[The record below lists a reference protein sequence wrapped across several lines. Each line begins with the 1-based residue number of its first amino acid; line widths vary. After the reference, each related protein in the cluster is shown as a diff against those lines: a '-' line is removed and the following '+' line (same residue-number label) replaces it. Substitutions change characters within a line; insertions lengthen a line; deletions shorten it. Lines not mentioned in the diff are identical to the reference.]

1 MQTQIVYED
10 EAVLV
15 IRKPAGLATESAGIG
30 QKDVVSELKNY
41 VAKKNPG
48 KMPYLGIVHR
58 LDQPVEGLLV
68 FAKTKKAAEDL
79 TTQLGKGTLK
89 KEYLAVVCGKVPENT
104 GRLVDYLIKVNGMAV
119 VKDAADAQIKDAADA
134 QIKDAADA
142 QIKDA
147 ADAQVKDAADVQV
160 KDAADARVKQ
170 AAYPQAKKAVLTY
183 TKKAETEKFTL
194 LAVQIETGRF
204 HQIRAQLSHA
214 GFPILGDEKY
224 GSEESK
230 ELSREKKIRFTAL
243 CAASLSFRHPVT
255 GKTMAFTQTP
265 QNPAFA
271 DFVIE

>member
-10 EAVLV
+10 ETVLV

-41 VAKKNPG
+41 VAKKNLG

-68 FAKTKKAAEDL
+68 FAKTKKAAENL
-79 TTQLGKGTLK
+79 TAQLGKGTLK

-104 GRLVDYLIKVNGMAV
+104 GRLVDYLAKEKGMAV
-119 VKDAADAQIKDAADA
+119 VKNAADAKTEKDVDA
-134 QIKDAADA
+134 QTEKAAG
-142 QIKDA
+142 
-147 ADAQVKDAADVQV
+147 
-160 KDAADARVKQ
+160 
-170 AAYPQAKKAVLTY
+170 PQAKKAVLTY

>member
-41 VAKKNPG
+41 AAKKNPG

-68 FAKTKKAAEDL
+68 FAKTKKAAENL
-79 TTQLGKGTLK
+79 TAQLGKGTLK

-104 GRLVDYLIKVNGMAV
+104 GRLVDYLAKEKGMAV
-119 VKDAADAQIKDAADA
+119 VKNAADAKKEKDVDAQTEKDVDAQAGKAAD
-134 QIKDAADA
+134 
-142 QIKDA
+142 
-147 ADAQVKDAADVQV
+147 
-160 KDAADARVKQ
+160 
-170 AAYPQAKKAVLTY
+170 PQAKKAVLTY

-194 LAVQIETGRF
+194 LAVQTETGRF

-255 GKTMAFTQTP
+255 GKFMAFTQAP

-271 DFVIE
+271 DFLTE

>member
-48 KMPYLGIVHR
+48 KMPYLGVVHR

-68 FAKTKKAAEDL
+68 FAKTKKAAENL
-79 TTQLGKGTLK
+79 TAQLGKSTLK

-104 GRLVDYLIKVNGMAV
+104 GRLVDYLAKEKGMAV
-119 VKDAADAQIKDAADA
+119 VKNAADAQIKQAAD
-134 QIKDAADA
+134 
-142 QIKDA
+142 
-147 ADAQVKDAADVQV
+147 
-160 KDAADARVKQ
+160 
-170 AAYPQAKKAVLTY
+170 PQAKKAVLTY
-183 TKKAETEKFTL
+183 TKKAETGRLTL

-255 GKTMAFTQTP
+255 GKAMVFTQVP

-271 DFVIE
+271 DFAAEE

>member
-48 KMPYLGIVHR
+48 KMPYLGVVHR

-68 FAKTKKAAEDL
+68 FAKTKKAAENL
-79 TTQLGKGTLK
+79 TAQLGKGTLK

-104 GRLVDYLIKVNGMAV
+104 GRLVDYLAKEKGMAV
-119 VKDAADAQIKDAADA
+119 VKDAADAQSEKDADAQSEKDADVQAEKAADA
-134 QIKDAADA
+134 
-142 QIKDA
+142 
-147 ADAQVKDAADVQV
+147 
-160 KDAADARVKQ
+160 
-170 AAYPQAKKAVLTY
+170 QAKKAVLTY
-183 TKKAETEKFTL
+183 MKKAETEKFTL

-255 GKTMAFTQTP
+255 GKTMAFIQTP

>member
-48 KMPYLGIVHR
+48 KMPYLGVVHR

-68 FAKTKKAAEDL
+68 FAKTKKAAENL
-79 TTQLGKGTLK
+79 TAQLGKGTLK

-104 GRLVDYLIKVNGMAV
+104 GRLVDYLAKEKGMAV
-119 VKDAADAQIKDAADA
+119 VKDAADTQAEKDADAQAKKDADVQAEKAADA
-134 QIKDAADA
+134 
-142 QIKDA
+142 
-147 ADAQVKDAADVQV
+147 
-160 KDAADARVKQ
+160 
-170 AAYPQAKKAVLTY
+170 QAKKAVLTY
-183 TKKAETEKFTL
+183 MKKAETEKFTL

-255 GKTMAFTQTP
+255 GKVMAFTQAP

-271 DFVIE
+271 EFVIE

>member
-30 QKDVVSELKNY
+30 RKDVVSELKNY

-134 QIKDAADA
+134 QVKNAADA
-142 QIKDA
+142 KTEKDV
-147 ADAQVKDAADVQV
+147 DAQTEKAAG
-160 KDAADARVKQ
+160 
-170 AAYPQAKKAVLTY
+170 PQAKKAVLTY

-230 ELSREKKIRFTAL
+230 ELSPEKKIRFTAL
-243 CAASLSFRHPVT
+243 CAASLSFRYPVT

>member
-41 VAKKNPG
+41 VAKQKPG

-68 FAKTKKAAEDL
+68 FAKTKKAAENL
-79 TTQLGKGTLK
+79 TAQLGKGMLK

-104 GRLVDYLIKVNGMAV
+104 GRLVDYLAKEKGMAV
-119 VKDAADAQIKDAADA
+119 VKNAADAKTEKDVDAQAEKAAD
-134 QIKDAADA
+134 
-142 QIKDA
+142 
-147 ADAQVKDAADVQV
+147 
-160 KDAADARVKQ
+160 
-170 AAYPQAKKAVLTY
+170 PQAKKAVLTY

-255 GKTMAFTQTP
+255 GKFMAFTQAP

>member
-79 TTQLGKGTLK
+79 TAQLGKGMLK

-119 VKDAADAQIKDAADA
+119 VKDAADAQIKDAADV
-134 QIKDAADA
+134 QVKN
-142 QIKDA
+142 A

-160 KDAADARVKQ
+160 KDAADAQVKQ
-170 AAYPQAKKAVLTY
+170 AADPQAKKAVLTY

-224 GSEESK
+224 SSEESK

>member
-48 KMPYLGIVHR
+48 KMPYLGVVHR

-68 FAKTKKAAEDL
+68 FAKTKKAAENL
-79 TTQLGKGTLK
+79 TAQLGKGTLK

-104 GRLVDYLIKVNGMAV
+104 GRLVDYLAKEKGMAV
-119 VKDAADAQIKDAADA
+119 VRDTADAQAKKDADVQAEKAADA
-134 QIKDAADA
+134 
-142 QIKDA
+142 
-147 ADAQVKDAADVQV
+147 
-160 KDAADARVKQ
+160 
-170 AAYPQAKKAVLTY
+170 QAKKAVLTY
-183 TKKAETEKFTL
+183 TKKAETEELTL

-243 CAASLSFRHPVT
+243 CAASLSFRHPAT
-255 GKTMAFTQTP
+255 GKVMAFTQAP

>member
-68 FAKTKKAAEDL
+68 FAKTKKAAENL
-79 TTQLGKGTLK
+79 TAQLGKGTLK

-104 GRLVDYLIKVNGMAV
+104 GRLVDYLAKEKGMAV
-119 VKDAADAQIKDAADA
+119 VKNAADAKKEKDVDAQAGKAAD
-134 QIKDAADA
+134 
-142 QIKDA
+142 
-147 ADAQVKDAADVQV
+147 
-160 KDAADARVKQ
+160 
-170 AAYPQAKKAVLTY
+170 PQAKKAVLTY

-194 LAVQIETGRF
+194 LAVQTETGRF

-255 GKTMAFTQTP
+255 GKFMAFTQAP

-271 DFVIE
+271 DFLTE

>member
-58 LDQPVEGLLV
+58 IDQPVEGLLV

-119 VKDAADAQIKDAADA
+119 VKDAADAQIKDAADV
-134 QIKDAADA
+134 QVKNAADA
-142 QIKDA
+142 KTEKDVDVQAGKA
-147 ADAQVKDAADVQV
+147 AD
-160 KDAADARVKQ
+160 
-170 AAYPQAKKAVLTY
+170 PQAKKAVLTY

>member
-30 QKDVVSELKNY
+30 RKDVVSELKNY

-68 FAKTKKAAEDL
+68 FAKTKKAAENL
-79 TTQLGKGTLK
+79 TAQLGKGTLK

-104 GRLVDYLIKVNGMAV
+104 GRLVDYLAKEKGMAV
-119 VKDAADAQIKDAADA
+119 VKNAADAKTEKDVDA
-134 QIKDAADA
+134 QAGKAAGPQA
-142 QIKDA
+142 GKA
-147 ADAQVKDAADVQV
+147 AG
-160 KDAADARVKQ
+160 
-170 AAYPQAKKAVLTY
+170 PQAKKAVLTY

-255 GKTMAFTQTP
+255 GKFMAFTQAP

>member
-79 TTQLGKGTLK
+79 TAQLGKGTLK

-104 GRLVDYLIKVNGMAV
+104 GRLVDYLAKEKGMAV
-119 VKDAADAQIKDAADA
+119 VKNAADAKTEKDADA
-134 QIKDAADA
+134 Q
-142 QIKDA
+142 
-147 ADAQVKDAADVQV
+147 
-160 KDAADARVKQ
+160 VKQ

-224 GSEESK
+224 SSEESK

>member
-1 MQTQIVYED
+1 MQIQIVYED

-68 FAKTKKAAEDL
+68 FAKTKKAAENL
-79 TTQLGKGTLK
+79 TAQLGKGTLK

-104 GRLVDYLIKVNGMAV
+104 GRLVDYLAKEKGMAV
-119 VKDAADAQIKDAADA
+119 VKNAADAKTEKD
-134 QIKDAADA
+134 
-142 QIKDA
+142 
-147 ADAQVKDAADVQV
+147 ADAQVKQAAD
-160 KDAADARVKQ
+160 
-170 AAYPQAKKAVLTY
+170 PQAKKAVLTY
-183 TKKAETEKFTL
+183 TKKAETGRLTL

-230 ELSREKKIRFTAL
+230 ELSREKKIRFAAL

-271 DFVIE
+271 DFAAEE

>member
-48 KMPYLGIVHR
+48 KMPYLGVVHR

-68 FAKTKKAAEDL
+68 FAKTKKAAENL
-79 TTQLGKGTLK
+79 TAQLGKGTLK

-104 GRLVDYLIKVNGMAV
+104 GRLVDYLAKEKGMAV
-119 VKDAADAQIKDAADA
+119 VRDT
-134 QIKDAADA
+134 
-142 QIKDA
+142 
-147 ADAQVKDAADVQV
+147 ADAQVKKDADAQAEKDADVQSE
-160 KDAADARVKQ
+160 KAAD
-170 AAYPQAKKAVLTY
+170 PQAKKAVLTY
-183 TKKAETEKFTL
+183 MKKAETGSLTL

-271 DFVIE
+271 DFLTE

>member
-68 FAKTKKAAEDL
+68 FAKTKKAAENL
-79 TTQLGKGTLK
+79 TAQLGKGTLK

-104 GRLVDYLIKVNGMAV
+104 GRLVDYLAKEKGMAV
-119 VKDAADAQIKDAADA
+119 VKNAADAKTEKDVDAQAEKAAD
-134 QIKDAADA
+134 
-142 QIKDA
+142 
-147 ADAQVKDAADVQV
+147 
-160 KDAADARVKQ
+160 
-170 AAYPQAKKAVLTY
+170 PQAKKAVLTY

-255 GKTMAFTQTP
+255 GKTMAFTQAP

>member
-30 QKDVVSELKNY
+30 RKDVVSELKNY

-68 FAKTKKAAEDL
+68 FAKTKKAAENL
-79 TTQLGKGTLK
+79 TAQLGKGTLK

-104 GRLVDYLIKVNGMAV
+104 GRLVDYLAKEKGMAV
-119 VKDAADAQIKDAADA
+119 VKDAADA
-134 QIKDAADA
+134 
-142 QIKDA
+142 
-147 ADAQVKDAADVQV
+147 
-160 KDAADARVKQ
+160 
-170 AAYPQAKKAVLTY
+170 QAKKAVLTY

-255 GKTMAFTQTP
+255 GKTMAFTQAP

>member
-68 FAKTKKAAEDL
+68 FAKTKKAAENL
-79 TTQLGKGTLK
+79 TAQLGKGTLK

-104 GRLVDYLIKVNGMAV
+104 GRLVDYLAKEKGMAV
-119 VKDAADAQIKDAADA
+119 VKNAADA
-134 QIKDAADA
+134 
-142 QIKDA
+142 
-147 ADAQVKDAADVQV
+147 
-160 KDAADARVKQ
+160 
-170 AAYPQAKKAVLTY
+170 QAKKAVLTY
-183 TKKAETEKFTL
+183 TKKAETGSLTL

-255 GKTMAFTQTP
+255 GKIMAFTQAP

-271 DFVIE
+271 EFVIE

>member
-68 FAKTKKAAEDL
+68 FAKTKKAAENL
-79 TTQLGKGTLK
+79 TAQLGKGTLK

-104 GRLVDYLIKVNGMAV
+104 GRLVDYLAKEKGMAV
-119 VKDAADAQIKDAADA
+119 VKNAADAKTEKDVDA
-134 QIKDAADA
+134 QAEKAVD
-142 QIKDA
+142 
-147 ADAQVKDAADVQV
+147 
-160 KDAADARVKQ
+160 
-170 AAYPQAKKAVLTY
+170 PQAKKAVLTY
-183 TKKAETEKFTL
+183 TKKAETGRLTL

-255 GKTMAFTQTP
+255 GKFMAFTQAP

>member
-48 KMPYLGIVHR
+48 KMPYLGVVHR

-68 FAKTKKAAEDL
+68 FAKTKKAADNL
-79 TTQLGKGTLK
+79 TAQLGKGTLK
-89 KEYLAVVCGKVPENT
+89 KEYLAVV
-104 GRLVDYLIKVNGMAV
+104 
-119 VKDAADAQIKDAADA
+119 KDAADT
-134 QIKDAADA
+134 
-142 QIKDA
+142 
-147 ADAQVKDAADVQV
+147 
-160 KDAADARVKQ
+160 
-170 AAYPQAKKAVLTY
+170 QAKKAVLSY

-255 GKTMAFTQTP
+255 GKTMAFTQAP

-271 DFVIE
+271 EFVIE

>member
-68 FAKTKKAAEDL
+68 FAKTKKAAENL
-79 TTQLGKGTLK
+79 TAQLGKGMLK

-119 VKDAADAQIKDAADA
+119 VKDAADAQ
-134 QIKDAADA
+134 
-142 QIKDA
+142 
-147 ADAQVKDAADVQV
+147 
-160 KDAADARVKQ
+160 VKQ
-170 AAYPQAKKAVLTY
+170 AADPQAKKAVLTY
-183 TKKAETEKFTL
+183 TKKAETGRLTL

-271 DFVIE
+271 DFAIE

>member
-68 FAKTKKAAEDL
+68 FAKTKKAAENL
-79 TTQLGKGTLK
+79 TAQLGKGTLK

-104 GRLVDYLIKVNGMAV
+104 GRLVDYLEKEKGMAV
-119 VKDAADAQIKDAADA
+119 VKNAADAKTEKDVDAQAEKAAD
-134 QIKDAADA
+134 
-142 QIKDA
+142 
-147 ADAQVKDAADVQV
+147 
-160 KDAADARVKQ
+160 
-170 AAYPQAKKAVLTY
+170 PQAKKAVLTY

>member
-1 MQTQIVYED
+1 
-10 EAVLV
+10 
-15 IRKPAGLATESAGIG
+15 
-30 QKDVVSELKNY
+30 
-41 VAKKNPG
+41 
-48 KMPYLGIVHR
+48 MPYLGIVHR

-68 FAKTKKAAEDL
+68 FAKTKKAAENL
-79 TTQLGKGTLK
+79 TAQLGKGMLK

-104 GRLVDYLIKVNGMAV
+104 GRLVDYLAKEKGMAV
-119 VKDAADAQIKDAADA
+119 VKNATDAKTEKDVDAQAEKAAD
-134 QIKDAADA
+134 
-142 QIKDA
+142 
-147 ADAQVKDAADVQV
+147 
-160 KDAADARVKQ
+160 
-170 AAYPQAKKAVLTY
+170 PQAKKAVLTY

-255 GKTMAFTQTP
+255 GKFMAFTQAP

>member
-48 KMPYLGIVHR
+48 KMPYLGVVHR

-68 FAKTKKAAEDL
+68 FAKTKKAAENL
-79 TTQLGKGTLK
+79 TAQLGKGTLK
-89 KEYLAVVCGKVPENT
+89 KEYLTVVCGKVPENT
-104 GRLVDYLIKVNGMAV
+104 GRLVDYLAKEKGMAV
-119 VKDAADAQIKDAADA
+119 VKDAADAQSEKDADA
-134 QIKDAADA
+134 QAKKD
-142 QIKDA
+142 
-147 ADAQVKDAADVQV
+147 ADVQSE
-160 KDAADARVKQ
+160 KAAD
-170 AAYPQAKKAVLTY
+170 PQAKKAVLTY
-183 TKKAETEKFTL
+183 MKKAETGSLTL

-255 GKTMAFTQTP
+255 GKVMAFTQAP

-271 DFVIE
+271 EFVIE

>member
-30 QKDVVSELKNY
+30 RKDVVSELKNY

-68 FAKTKKAAEDL
+68 FAKTKKAAENL
-79 TTQLGKGTLK
+79 TAQLGKGTLK

-104 GRLVDYLIKVNGMAV
+104 GRLVDYLAKEKGMAV
-119 VKDAADAQIKDAADA
+119 VKNAADAKTEKDVDAQAGKAAD
-134 QIKDAADA
+134 
-142 QIKDA
+142 
-147 ADAQVKDAADVQV
+147 
-160 KDAADARVKQ
+160 
-170 AAYPQAKKAVLTY
+170 PQAKKAVLTY

-255 GKTMAFTQTP
+255 GKFMAFTQAP
-265 QNPAFA
+265 QNLAFA

>member
-68 FAKTKKAAEDL
+68 FAKTKKAAENL
-79 TTQLGKGTLK
+79 TAQLGKGTLK

-104 GRLVDYLIKVNGMAV
+104 GRLVDYLAKEKGMAV
-119 VKDAADAQIKDAADA
+119 VKNAADAKTEKDVDA
-134 QIKDAADA
+134 
-142 QIKDA
+142 
-147 ADAQVKDAADVQV
+147 
-160 KDAADARVKQ
+160 
-170 AAYPQAKKAVLTY
+170 QAKKAVLTY

-194 LAVQIETGRF
+194 LAVQTETGRF

-255 GKTMAFTQTP
+255 GKFMAFTQAP

-271 DFVIE
+271 DFLTE

>member
-41 VAKKNPG
+41 VAKKNLG

-68 FAKTKKAAEDL
+68 FAKTKKAAENL
-79 TTQLGKGTLK
+79 TAQLGKGTLK

-104 GRLVDYLIKVNGMAV
+104 GRLVDYLAKEKGMAV
-119 VKDAADAQIKDAADA
+119 VKNAADAQIKDAADA

-142 QIKDA
+142 KTEKDVDAQAEKA
-147 ADAQVKDAADVQV
+147 AD
-160 KDAADARVKQ
+160 
-170 AAYPQAKKAVLTY
+170 PQAKKAVLTY
-183 TKKAETEKFTL
+183 TKKAETGRLTL

-255 GKTMAFTQTP
+255 GKTMAFNQTP

>member
-48 KMPYLGIVHR
+48 KMPYLGVVHR

-68 FAKTKKAAEDL
+68 FAKTKKAAENL
-79 TTQLGKGTLK
+79 TAQLGKGTLK

-104 GRLVDYLIKVNGMAV
+104 GRLVDYLAKEKGMAV
-119 VKDAADAQIKDAADA
+119 VRDTADA
-134 QIKDAADA
+134 
-142 QIKDA
+142 
-147 ADAQVKDAADVQV
+147 
-160 KDAADARVKQ
+160 
-170 AAYPQAKKAVLTY
+170 QAKKAVLTY
-183 TKKAETEKFTL
+183 TKKAETEELTL

-255 GKTMAFTQTP
+255 GKIMAFTQAP

-271 DFVIE
+271 EFVIE

>member
-48 KMPYLGIVHR
+48 KMPYLGVVHR

-68 FAKTKKAAEDL
+68 FAKTKKAAENL
-79 TTQLGKGTLK
+79 TAQLGKGTLK
-89 KEYLAVVCGKVPENT
+89 KEYLAVVSGKVPENT
-104 GRLVDYLIKVNGMAV
+104 GRLVDYLAKEKGMAV
-119 VKDAADAQIKDAADA
+119 VRDTADADAQAEKD
-134 QIKDAADA
+134 
-142 QIKDA
+142 
-147 ADAQVKDAADVQV
+147 ADVQAE
-160 KDAADARVKQ
+160 KAAD
-170 AAYPQAKKAVLTY
+170 PQAKKAVLSY
-183 TKKAETEKFTL
+183 TKKAETEELTL

-204 HQIRAQLSHA
+204 HQIRAQLSHV

-230 ELSREKKIRFTAL
+230 ELSRKKKIRFTAL

-255 GKTMAFTQTP
+255 GKIMAFTQAP

-271 DFVIE
+271 EFVIE

>member
-68 FAKTKKAAEDL
+68 FAKTKKAAENL
-79 TTQLGKGTLK
+79 TAQLGKGMLK

-104 GRLVDYLIKVNGMAV
+104 GRLVDYLAKEKGMAV
-119 VKDAADAQIKDAADA
+119 VKNATDAKTEKDVDAQAEKAAD
-134 QIKDAADA
+134 
-142 QIKDA
+142 
-147 ADAQVKDAADVQV
+147 
-160 KDAADARVKQ
+160 
-170 AAYPQAKKAVLTY
+170 PQAKKAVLTY

-265 QNPAFA
+265 QNPVFA

>member
-68 FAKTKKAAEDL
+68 FAKTKKAAENL
-79 TTQLGKGTLK
+79 TAQLGKGTLK

-104 GRLVDYLIKVNGMAV
+104 GRLVDYLAKEKGMAV
-119 VKDAADAQIKDAADA
+119 VKNAADAKTEKDVDA
-134 QIKDAADA
+134 
-142 QIKDA
+142 
-147 ADAQVKDAADVQV
+147 
-160 KDAADARVKQ
+160 
-170 AAYPQAKKAVLTY
+170 QAKKAVLTY

>member
-30 QKDVVSELKNY
+30 RKDVVSELKNY

-48 KMPYLGIVHR
+48 KMPYLGIVPR

-68 FAKTKKAAEDL
+68 FAKTKKAAENL
-79 TTQLGKGTLK
+79 TAQLGKGTLK

-104 GRLVDYLIKVNGMAV
+104 GRLVDYLAKEKGMAV
-119 VKDAADAQIKDAADA
+119 VKNAADAKTEKDVDAQAGKAAD
-134 QIKDAADA
+134 
-142 QIKDA
+142 
-147 ADAQVKDAADVQV
+147 
-160 KDAADARVKQ
+160 
-170 AAYPQAKKAVLTY
+170 PQAKKAVLTY

-255 GKTMAFTQTP
+255 GKFMAFTQAP

>member
-68 FAKTKKAAEDL
+68 FAKTKKAAENL
-79 TTQLGKGTLK
+79 TAQLGKGTLK

-104 GRLVDYLIKVNGMAV
+104 GRLVDYLAKEKGMAV
-119 VKDAADAQIKDAADA
+119 VKNVADAKTEKDVDAQTEKDVDAQAGKAAD
-134 QIKDAADA
+134 
-142 QIKDA
+142 
-147 ADAQVKDAADVQV
+147 
-160 KDAADARVKQ
+160 
-170 AAYPQAKKAVLTY
+170 PQAKKAVLTY

-255 GKTMAFTQTP
+255 GKFMAFTQAP

>member
-48 KMPYLGIVHR
+48 KMPYLGVVHR

-68 FAKTKKAAEDL
+68 FAKTKKAAENL
-79 TTQLGKGTLK
+79 TAQLGKGTLK

-104 GRLVDYLIKVNGMAV
+104 GRLVDYLAKEKGMAV
-119 VKDAADAQIKDAADA
+119 VRDTADADAQAEKD
-134 QIKDAADA
+134 
-142 QIKDA
+142 
-147 ADAQVKDAADVQV
+147 ADVQAE
-160 KDAADARVKQ
+160 KAAD
-170 AAYPQAKKAVLTY
+170 PQAKKAVLTY
-183 TKKAETEKFTL
+183 TKKAETEELTL

-255 GKTMAFTQTP
+255 GKTMAFTQAP

-271 DFVIE
+271 EFVIE

>member
-104 GRLVDYLIKVNGMAV
+104 GRLVDYLAKEKGMAV

-134 QIKDAADA
+134 KTEKDVDAQAEKAAD
-142 QIKDA
+142 
-147 ADAQVKDAADVQV
+147 
-160 KDAADARVKQ
+160 
-170 AAYPQAKKAVLTY
+170 PQAKKVVLTY
-183 TKKAETEKFTL
+183 TKKAETGRLTL

-255 GKTMAFTQTP
+255 GKTMAFNQTP

>member
-48 KMPYLGIVHR
+48 KMPYLGVVHR

-68 FAKTKKAAEDL
+68 FAKTKKAAENL
-79 TTQLGKGTLK
+79 TAQLGKGTLK
-89 KEYLAVVCGKVPENT
+89 KEYLAVVSGKVPENT
-104 GRLVDYLIKVNGMAV
+104 GRLVDYLAKEKGMAV
-119 VKDAADAQIKDAADA
+119 VKDAADTQAKKD
-134 QIKDAADA
+134 
-142 QIKDA
+142 
-147 ADAQVKDAADVQV
+147 ADVQAE
-160 KDAADARVKQ
+160 KDADVQAEKAAD
-170 AAYPQAKKAVLTY
+170 PQAKKAVLSY
-183 TKKAETEKFTL
+183 TKKAETEELTL

-204 HQIRAQLSHA
+204 HQIRAQLSHV

-230 ELSREKKIRFTAL
+230 ELSRKKKIRFTAL

-255 GKTMAFTQTP
+255 GKIMAFTQAP

-271 DFVIE
+271 EFVIE

>member
-30 QKDVVSELKNY
+30 RKDVVSELKNY

-68 FAKTKKAAEDL
+68 FAKTKKAAENL
-79 TTQLGKGTLK
+79 TAQLGKGTLK

-104 GRLVDYLIKVNGMAV
+104 GRLMDYLAKEKGMAV
-119 VKDAADAQIKDAADA
+119 VKNAADAKTEKDVDAQAGKAAD
-134 QIKDAADA
+134 
-142 QIKDA
+142 
-147 ADAQVKDAADVQV
+147 
-160 KDAADARVKQ
+160 
-170 AAYPQAKKAVLTY
+170 PQAKKAVLTY

>member
-48 KMPYLGIVHR
+48 KMPYLGVVHR

-68 FAKTKKAAEDL
+68 FAKTKKAAENL
-79 TTQLGKGTLK
+79 TAQLGKGTLK

-104 GRLVDYLIKVNGMAV
+104 GRLVDYLAKEKGMAV
-119 VKDAADAQIKDAADA
+119 VRDTADA
-134 QIKDAADA
+134 
-142 QIKDA
+142 
-147 ADAQVKDAADVQV
+147 
-160 KDAADARVKQ
+160 
-170 AAYPQAKKAVLTY
+170 QAKKAVLSY
-183 TKKAETEKFTL
+183 TKKAETKELTL

-255 GKTMAFTQTP
+255 GKVMAFTQAP

-271 DFVIE
+271 EFVIE

>member
-48 KMPYLGIVHR
+48 KMPYLGVVHR

-68 FAKTKKAAEDL
+68 FAKTKKAAENL
-79 TTQLGKGTLK
+79 TAQLGKGTLK

-104 GRLVDYLIKVNGMAV
+104 GRLVDYLAKEKGMAV
-119 VKDAADAQIKDAADA
+119 VRDTADADVQAEKAADA
-134 QIKDAADA
+134 
-142 QIKDA
+142 
-147 ADAQVKDAADVQV
+147 
-160 KDAADARVKQ
+160 
-170 AAYPQAKKAVLTY
+170 QAKKAVLTY

-255 GKTMAFTQTP
+255 GKIMAFTQAP

-271 DFVIE
+271 EFVIE